1 MQILKVESVIIII
14 LSIGLV
20 VGIFFLV
27 LAILHFRRCIRL
39 LEALNTHLG
48 NNLEDTSHEK
58 KLLLV
63 AKRPLSVTEKKF
75 FTLFLEGKTTEE
87 IAELMHVEQSSVY
100 TMKYRIKKKFPEKF
114 HLPF

>member
-1 MQILKVESVIIII
+1 M
-14 LSIGLV
+14 
-20 VGIFFLV
+20 
-27 LAILHFRRCIRL
+27 
-39 LEALNTHLG
+39 
-48 NNLEDTSHEK
+48 
-58 KLLLV
+58 